1 MKYHC
6 NGNKVKIVNFS
17 KYYNQKKLGHT
28 SRHILLSV
36 NLLLLDEEWN
46 FISCLCSVVLYA
58 MYAVPSFLFRLFP

>member
-36 NLLLLDEEWN
+36 NLLLLDEE
-46 FISCLCSVVLYA
+46 
-58 MYAVPSFLFRLFP
+58 